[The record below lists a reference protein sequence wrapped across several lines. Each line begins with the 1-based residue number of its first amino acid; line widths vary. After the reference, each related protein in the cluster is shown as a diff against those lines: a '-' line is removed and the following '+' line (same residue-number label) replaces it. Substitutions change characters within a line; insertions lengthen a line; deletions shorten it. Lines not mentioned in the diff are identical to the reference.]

1 MNEPADAPTHRT
13 HPSHRRTGHGST
25 HARIDGYADGIERE
39 GDEIGN
45 YKLLT
50 ELGAGGFG
58 TVWLAKRI
66 CDFEQKVAIKI
77 VKQGLDSDTVMER
90 FGQEVQLLA
99 LMDHPH
105 VAKVFDAG
113 MTASGRPYFVM
124 DHVDGRPL
132 TKFADEGIIN
142 PKSNTPRCPSF
153 LLTIL
158 VGWFNFDLLKVQF
171 CTAWDR

>member
-1 MNEPADAPTHRT
+1 MPARRDTVRPTARPGRRVAASDETAPMIEPVDPPTHRT

-77 VKQGLDSDTVMER
+77 VKLINIVHR
-90 FGQEVQLLA
+90 HHNYL
-99 LMDHPH
+99 
-105 VAKVFDAG
+105 
-113 MTASGRPYFVM
+113 
-124 DHVDGRPL
+124 
-132 TKFADEGIIN
+132 FAIGA
-142 PKSNTPRCPSF
+142 R
-153 LLTIL
+153 
-158 VGWFNFDLLKVQF
+158 
-171 CTAWDR
+171 